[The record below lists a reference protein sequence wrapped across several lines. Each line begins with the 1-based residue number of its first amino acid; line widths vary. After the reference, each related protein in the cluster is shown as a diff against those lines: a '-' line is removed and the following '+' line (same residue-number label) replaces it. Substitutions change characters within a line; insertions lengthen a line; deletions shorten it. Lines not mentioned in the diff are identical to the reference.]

1 MKQFLYVIIAAV
13 GLLSV
18 FAISGFLKTGYF
30 PSPWVNADTKIVFTQ
45 DIPYGSLPKQKL
57 DLCMPVSLTGKV
69 PGVIIIHGGGGDKSQ
84 HTSQCKDL
92 AKNGFVAIA
101 VNYREDPPPTWK
113 VITADNRAALVWLR
127 ARPEVYPARIGAMGG
142 SMGGYVSSLIGT
154 VEDIDR
160 AQCVNNNYGP
170 TDFTDPSEWEGSP
183 IWDEGVAKFFGGVT
197 YDQNPALYRQ
207 LSPVVHVSED
217 DAATWLFTRST
228 NDHLVPR
235 TQMTKMIAALEKTGI
250 RTESYEYNGTGGGH
264 ANNLPILQAR
274 KLYQKRLDFMTQCLK
289 SL

>member
-1 MKQFLYVIIAAV
+1 MKQFLYLVIVAV
-13 GLLSV
+13 GFLSI
-18 FAISGFLKTGYF
+18 FLISGFLGNGYL
-30 PSPWVNADTKIVFTQ
+30 PSLWVNADTKIVFTK
-45 DIPYGSLPKQKL
+45 DVPYGSLPKQKL
-57 DLCMPVSLTGKV
+57 DLCMPVSLTEKV
-69 PGVIIIHGGGGDKSQ
+69 SGVIIIHGGGGDKSQ

-101 VNYREDPPPTWK
+101 VNYREDPPPIWK
-113 VITADNRAALVWLR
+113 VVMADNRAALAWLH
-127 ARPEVYPARIGAMGG
+127 ARPEVDPTRIGAMGG

-170 TDFTDPSEWEGSP
+170 TDFTDQSEWNDSP
-183 IWDEGVAKFFGGVT
+183 LYNDFVERFMGGVT
-197 YDQNPALYRQ
+197 YEQNPALYRQ
-207 LSPVVHVSED
+207 LSPLTHVSKD
-217 DAATWLFTRST
+217 DAASWLFTRST

-264 ANNLPILQAR
+264 ANNLPILAAR
-274 KLYQKRLDFMTQCLK
+274 KLYLKRLDFMTQCLK